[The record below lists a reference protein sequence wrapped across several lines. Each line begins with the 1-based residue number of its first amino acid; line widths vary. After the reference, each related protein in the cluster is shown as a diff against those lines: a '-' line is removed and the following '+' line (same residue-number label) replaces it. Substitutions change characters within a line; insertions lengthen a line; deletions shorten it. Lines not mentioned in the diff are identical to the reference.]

1 MNILQ
6 QQCHLTALGFYSLRR
21 KDGSPAIDGIGGP
34 ATRQAIYDFQLSYGN
49 RPDGT
54 CLEADGIWGPAT
66 EGALR
71 QVIGDREEPSRPEPV
86 HPEQRDPE
94 IPAWWA
100 KYPDVSRESWR
111 CQCGGRFCNG
121 FPVEPSEGTVALL
134 QKFHDHFG
142 VPIRRHSGIRCN
154 GYNATIAGASP
165 NSKHRLG
172 MAYDF
177 HMDGISPKELYD
189 FGDSLMPDFGGLGLY
204 SWGIHIDDRPQKGR
218 W

>member
-6 QQCHLTALGFYSLRR
+6 QQCYLTALEFYRLRR
-21 KDGSPAIDGIGGP
+21 KDGTPAIDGLGGP
-34 ATRQAIYDFQLSYGN
+34 ATRQAILDFQSACGI
-49 RPDGT
+49 T
-54 CLEADGIWGPAT
+54 ADGVWGPET
-66 EGALR
+66 EGRLR
-71 QVIGDREEPSRPEPV
+71 RVIGENEAPEKPPEP
-86 HPEQRDPE
+86 PQGK

-111 CQCGGRFCNG
+111 CQCGGRFCSG

-134 QKFHDHFG
+134 QRFHDHFG
-142 VPIRRHSGIRCN
+142 RPLIRHSGIRCP
-154 GYNATIAGASP
+154 GYNATIPGASP

-177 HMDGISPKELYD
+177 HMEGVSPRELYD
-189 FGDSLMPDFGGLGLY
+189 FGESILPNSGGIGLY
-204 SWGIHIDDRPQKGR
+204 SWGIHIDDRPVKGR